1 MDSNNNE
8 ALEQKERNGVN
19 SQMVFT
25 VIEYYADYDK
35 MKTRREMLKTDGFTC
50 ETTAVHTNDGK
61 TFWGLKGAQ

>member
-1 MDSNNNE
+1 M
-8 ALEQKERNGVN
+8 N

-50 ETTAVHTNDGK
+50 ETTAVHTNDGE